1 MKRWIA
7 VVLALSLA
15 ALTVPLVVDR
25 QATEASA
32 WAEAVATRITIRVLS
47 RDAKIIGT
55 GVGGA
60 LVRVTNA
67 ETGELLAEGK
77 HAGATGD
84 TKLIMSTPHVRGI
97 SVYNTEGAAG
107 YVAELPLTRPTVVN
121 ITATGPLGYPQAM
134 QSASKQMLLVPG
146 RHIEGDGVV
155 LELHGYIVEIVSP
168 EPLTPAGGTIDVRA
182 RVRMMC
188 GCPITPGGMWNA
200 DNIGFSVR
208 LKRGDAVLATAPL
221 GFAGAASM
229 FKGQLSVPSTAPS
242 GDLSLE
248 VLVSDPGNQNFGRHE
263 IPLGDQATG

>member
-1 MKRWIA
+1 MKRW
-7 VVLALSLA
+7 VGGVLALTLA
-15 ALTVPLVVDR
+15 ALSVPLVVSR

-32 WAEAVATRITIRVLS
+32 WAEAEATRVTIRVVS

-67 ETGELLAEGK
+67 ATGELLAEGK

-84 TKLIMSTPHVRGI
+84 TKLIMSTPHIRGM
-97 SVYNTEGAAG
+97 SVYDTEGAAG
-107 YVAELPLTRPTVVN
+107 YVAELPLTKPTVVN
-121 ITATGPLGYPQAM
+121 ITASGPLGYPQAM
-134 QSASKQMLLVPG
+134 QSASKQMLLLPG
-146 RHIEGDGVV
+146 RHIEGDGIL
-155 LELHGYIVEIVSP
+155 LELHGYIVEILSP
-168 EPLTPAGGTIDVRA
+168 EPLTPAGGAIAVRA

-200 DNIGFSVR
+200 DIIEFSVR
-208 LKRGDAVLATAPL
+208 LKRGEAVLTQAPL
-221 GFAGAASM
+221 DFAGEASV
-229 FKGQLSVPSTAPS
+229 FRGQLSVPATAAS

-263 IPLGDQATG
+263 IPLGDPATG